1 MKKKL
6 RSKGSL
12 NVMKISRT
20 LLLSV
25 AFFTVNIWSHSLLAM
40 EGAFSVN
47 LKKLELVKEQERD
60 GDELYISVTE
70 FPKKGTPKT
79 YQIPNSPSH
88 WLSRHLDGVKD
99 VPLWSTQLKSCT
111 DTQVVFSLVKPRM
124 ISAYLTLQYCLNLPG
139 KGSEQIFCFA

>member
-88 WLSRHLDGVKD
+88 WYFIICNHQSWSDIIILQKFFLEK
-99 VPLWSTQLKSCT
+99 VP
-111 DTQVVFSLVKPRM
+111 FIR
-124 ISAYLTLQYCLNLPG
+124 
-139 KGSEQIFCFA
+139 FFH